1 MAIQTSNDIK
11 TMHNA
16 RTINSISKSLG
27 GVKRSSDNT
36 RLLKN
41 ESILKKRILRKG
53 NRELRSRINQIEK
66 ILTIKGK

>member
-27 GVKRSSDNT
+27 GCKRSSDNT